1 MKLEDLNEQQREKI
15 SEFGVNTWYV
25 LDLLTQYKE
34 DAASVPEKWQIFFK
48 DINIDSLSFNLGNS
62 NGNGH
67 TNGSTKSVQSAPT
80 IIQTTGAKV
89 NMPQPADNES
99 GVLLRGAG
107 AKIVDN
113 MTGSLTIPTATTF
126 RTIPVKV
133 LEENRIIINQHFKK
147 LNLGKISYTH
157 IIGWAIVKAIGSTP
171 VMTNSFTIV
180 DGNPTLVVK
189 KDINLGLAID
199 IQKKDGSRSLLVPNI
214 KKANEMNFKQFL
226 DAYNDI
232 VNRSKSNKIE
242 VADFMGTTITLT
254 NPGGLGT
261 VASNP
266 RLMIGQGAI
275 IATGAIEYPA
285 EFQAVTK
292 DIITSLGI
300 SKIMNITSTYDHR
313 IIQGAES
320 GTFLK
325 KVHELLTGEDN
336 FYQSIFS
343 DLKIPLMP
351 VFWKA
356 DNNPEDF
363 VGINNIG
370 EIEKHGKAI
379 QLINMFRVRGH
390 LLANIDPLFPK
401 VQSHPELDSSNYGFT
416 VWDYDREFIT
426 DGLAGKRSATLREIL
441 DILHETYSESIGVE
455 YRHIQDPDEK
465 NWLQT
470 QMESSRNKG
479 NFTLEEKMLMLN
491 KLIQA
496 ENFEKF
502 IHTKYVGHKRFS
514 LEGMETIIPVLDYL
528 NDEAAKEGVKEIVY
542 GMSHRGRLNVLA
554 NIVNKPLLSIF
565 SEFEDI
571 VDTRSSQGSGDVKY
585 HLGATGEYETL
596 SGIKIKVSIASNP
609 SHLEFV
615 NPVVEGIVRA
625 KQTRT
630 EDENRNK
637 TLAVVLHGDAAFA
650 GEGVVAE
657 TLNLS
662 QLKGYT
668 TGGTIHIIVN
678 NQIGFTTDPKEGRST
693 TYATDVAKMVQAPIF
708 HVNGEDPEACLWV
721 TKLAYYYRQK
731 FKKDV
736 VVDVLGYRKY
746 GHNEADEPSFTQP
759 LMYKVIKGRAGIK
772 EIYESQLLKAGTV
785 TEADIVRLEN
795 IYKAKLNEAF
805 DKAKGSHQ
813 EFKHDDPMAMTKDEI
828 NTIQHDQKT
837 TVSEEDFNKVVNAL
851 ITFPEGFNVHPKL
864 KKFIET
870 RKDILSD
877 ANSPIDWSFAEAL
890 AFGSLVQEGITVR
903 LSGQD
908 VSRGTFSQRHVVFA
922 DAETG
927 TEYTPLSALAT
938 KDAKFEPVDSSLS
951 EIAVLG
957 FEYGYATADP
967 MALVIWEAQF
977 GDFANAAQVIIDNF
991 VVASY
996 SKWNLHNNL
1005 VMLLPHGQEGQGPE
1019 HSSARIERFLTLCAD
1034 DNMFVC
1040 NVTTA
1045 GQYFHLLR
1053 RQAKL
1058 AGKERKPLA
1067 LMTPKSLLRSPLASS
1082 EKKDILEGKFWEVIE
1097 DINLAGNANDVK
1109 TIILTSGKIYY
1120 DADKYRTENNIKETA
1135 IVRLEQYYPFP
1146 EDLLIFVLSQYK
1158 NAKSLVWLQE
1168 EPENMGAYNF
1178 LALTLIRLVQN
1189 KMKFYAVCREASA
1202 SPAPGSNKVFQ
1213 MTQKEIIAEA
1223 FSVSN

>member
-25 LDLLTQYKE
+25 LDLLAQYNE
-34 DAASVPEKWQIFFK
+34 DAKSVPEKWQNFFK
-48 DINIDSLSFNLGNS
+48 DINIDSLTYSVS
-62 NGNGH
+62 NGH
-67 TNGSTKSVQSAPT
+67 TNVAAQSAPV
-80 IIQTTGAKV
+80 IMQTTGKV
-89 NMPQPADNES
+89 SMPPPAANEQAMP
-99 GVLLRGAG
+99 LRGAG

-133 LEENRIIINQHFKK
+133 LEENRMIINQYFKK
-147 LNLGKISYTH
+147 LNLGKISFTH
-157 IIGWAIVKAIGSTP
+157 IIGWALVKAIGSAQ
-171 VMTNSFTIV
+171 VMNNSFTII
-180 DGNPTLVVK
+180 DGQPTLVVK

-199 IQKKDGSRSLLVPNI
+199 IEKKDGSRSLLVPNI
-214 KKANEMNFKQFL
+214 KKANEMNFQQFL

-232 VNRSKSNKIE
+232 VNRSKTGKIE
-242 VADFMGTTITLT
+242 VADFMGTTISLT

-285 EFQAVTK
+285 EFQAVTQ

-300 SKIMNITSTYDHR
+300 SKIMNMTSTYDHR

-320 GTFLK
+320 GLFLK
-325 KVHELLTGEDN
+325 KVHELLIGEEN
-336 FYQSIFS
+336 FYESIFA
-343 DLKIPLMP
+343 DLKIPSRP
-351 VFWKA
+351 VVWKA
-356 DNNPEDF
+356 DNNAEDF
-363 VGINNIG
+363 VGINNIA
-370 EIEKHGKAI
+370 EIEKHGKAL

-401 VQSHPELDSSNYGFT
+401 VQYHPELDSANYGFT
-416 VWDYDREFIT
+416 VWDFDREFIT
-426 DGLAGKRSATLREIL
+426 DGLAGKRSAKLREIL
-441 DILHETYSESIGVE
+441 SILHETYCGSIGVE

-465 NWLQT
+465 KWLQD
-470 QMESSRNKG
+470 QMESTRNKG
-479 NFTLEEKMLMLN
+479 NFSHDEKMLMLN

-528 NDEAAKEGVKEIVY
+528 NDEAAKEGVQEIVY
-542 GMSHRGRLNVLA
+542 GMAHRGRLNVLA
-554 NIVNKPLLSIF
+554 NIVNKSLFSIF

-596 SGIKIKVSIASNP
+596 SGKKINVSIASNP

-630 EDENRNK
+630 DDKGRNK

-721 TKLAYYYRQK
+721 TKLAYEYRQK

-759 LMYKVIKGRAGIK
+759 LMYKVIKGRESIK
-772 EIYESQLLKAGTV
+772 EIYEKQLLKSKEV
-785 TEADIVRLEN
+785 TSDDIKNLEEAYN
-795 IYKAKLNEAF
+795 KKLNEAF
-805 DKAKGSHQ
+805 DKAKGTHQ
-813 EFKHDDPMAMTKDEI
+813 EFKHEDPMALSKDKI
-828 NTIQHDQKT
+828 NTIHHDKNT
-837 TVSEEDFNKVVNAL
+837 TITEENLKVIVNAL
-851 ITFPEGFNVHPKL
+851 VTFPEGFNIHPKL

-870 RKDILSD
+870 RRELLDNAD
-877 ANSPIDWSFAEAL
+877 APIDWAFAEAL
-890 AFGSLVQEGITVR
+890 AFGSLIEEGITVR

-908 VSRGTFSQRHVVFA
+908 VSRGTFSQRHVVYA

-927 TEYTPLSALAT
+927 HEFIPVNALAKNDT
-938 KDAKFEPVDSSLS
+938 CLEPVDSSLS
-951 EIAVLG
+951 EAAVLG
-957 FEYGYATADP
+957 FEYGYSTADP

-977 GDFANAAQVIIDNF
+977 GDFANAGQVIIDNF

-996 SKWNLHNNL
+996 TKWNLHNNL

-1019 HSSARIERFLTLCAD
+1019 HSSARLERFLTLCAD
-1034 DNMFVC
+1034 NNMYVC
-1040 NVTTA
+1040 NCTTA
-1045 GQYFHLLR
+1045 AQYFHLLR

-1058 AGKERKPLA
+1058 AGIERRPLA
-1067 LMTPKSLLRSPLASS
+1067 LMTPKSLLRSPQASS
-1082 EKKDILEGKFWEVIE
+1082 HKNDILNGKFMEVL
-1097 DINLAGNANDVK
+1097 DDNNLKGNRDEVK
-1109 TIILTSGKIYY
+1109 NIILTSGKIFY
-1120 DADKYRTENNIKETA
+1120 DADKYRTDNNIKETA

-1146 EDLLIFVLSQYK
+1146 NDMLIFVLSQYR
-1158 NAKSLVWLQE
+1158 NAKNLIWLQE

-1178 LALTLIRLVQN
+1178 LALNLIELVKG
-1189 KMKFYAVCREASA
+1189 KMKFYSVCRDASA

-1213 MTQKEIIAEA
+1213 MTQKQIIEEA
-1223 FSVSN
+1223 FTAGNQQ

>member
-48 DINIDSLSFNLGNS
+48 DIDIDSLSFNIP
-62 NGNGH
+62 NGH
-67 TNGSTKSVQSAPT
+67 TNGTAKTVQSAPT

-89 NMPQPADNES
+89 NMPLPADNEQ
-99 GVLLRGAG
+99 GVQLRGAG

-147 LNLGKISYTH
+147 LNLGKISFTH

-171 VMTNSFTIV
+171 VMNNSFTIV

-232 VNRSKSNKIE
+232 VNRSKTGKID
-242 VADFMGTTITLT
+242 VSDFMGTTISLT

-292 DIITSLGI
+292 EIITSLGI
-300 SKIMNITSTYDHR
+300 SKVMNMTSTYDHR

-325 KVHELLTGEDN
+325 KVHELITGEDN
-336 FYQSIFS
+336 FYESIFA
-343 DLKIPLMP
+343 DLNIPLMP

-356 DNNPEDF
+356 DNNHEDF

-441 DILHETYSESIGVE
+441 DILHETYCESIGVE

-528 NDEAAKEGVKEIVY
+528 NDEAAKDGVKEIVY

-565 SEFEDI
+565 TEFEDI

-585 HLGATGEYETL
+585 HLGATGEYDTL

-630 EDENRNK
+630 EDESRNK

-721 TKLAYYYRQK
+721 TKLAYEYRQK

-772 EIYESQLLKAGTV
+772 EIYESQLLRDGTV

-795 IYKAKLNEAF
+795 IYNAKLNEAF

-813 EFKHDDPMAMTKDEI
+813 EFKHDDPMAMSKDEI
-828 NTIQHDQKT
+828 NTIHLDQKT
-837 TVSEEDFNKVVNAL
+837 TISENDFNKVVEAL
-851 ITFPEGFNVHPKL
+851 VAFPDGFNVHGKL
-864 KKFIET
+864 KKFVES

-877 ANSPIDWSFAEAL
+877 NNAPIDWSFAEAL
-890 AFGSLVQEGITVR
+890 AFGSLIQEGITVR

-927 TEYTPLSALAT
+927 HEFVPLNALAT

-957 FEYGYATADP
+957 FEYGYSTADP

-1019 HSSARIERFLTLCAD
+1019 HSSARLERFLTLCAD
-1034 DNMFVC
+1034 DNMYVC

-1058 AGKERKPLA
+1058 TGNKRKPLA
-1067 LMTPKSLLRSPLASS
+1067 LMTPKSLLRSPLAAS
-1082 EKKDILEGKFWEVIE
+1082 EKQDILEGKFWEVIE
-1097 DINLAGNANDVK
+1097 DINLAGNVNDVK

-1120 DADKYRTENNIKETA
+1120 DADKYRTENNIKDTA

-1178 LALTLIRLVQN
+1178 LALDLIRLVQN

>member
-25 LDLLTQYKE
+25 LDLLSQYKE
-34 DAASVPEKWQIFFK
+34 DAKSVPEKWQNFFK
-48 DINIDSLSFNLGNS
+48 DINIDSLSFNVS
-62 NGNGH
+62 NGH
-67 TNGSTKSVQSAPT
+67 TNGAAVKQAAPT
-80 IIQTTGAKV
+80 IIQSGDTKI
-89 NMPQPADNES
+89 NMPLPAANEQ
-99 GVLLRGAG
+99 GVALRGAG
-107 AKIVDN
+107 AKIVEN
-113 MTGSLTIPTATTF
+113 MTGSLSIPTATTF

-147 LNLGKISYTH
+147 LNLGKISFTH
-157 IIGWAIVKAIGSTP
+157 IIGWALVKAIETTA
-171 VMTNSFTIV
+171 VMNNSFTIV
-180 DGNPTLVVK
+180 DGVSTLVVK
-189 KDINLGLAID
+189 KDVNLGLAID

-214 KKANEMNFKQFL
+214 KKANEMNFAQFY

-232 VNRSKSNKIE
+232 VNRSKTGKIE
-242 VADFMGTTITLT
+242 VSDFMGTSISLT

-292 DIITSLGI
+292 EIITSLGI
-300 SKIMNITSTYDHR
+300 SKIMNMTSTYDHR

-336 FYQSIFS
+336 FYENIFA
-343 DLKIPLMP
+343 DLNIPVMP
-351 VFWKA
+351 VHWKA
-356 DNNPEDF
+356 DNNAEDF
-363 VGINNIG
+363 VGINNIK

-441 DILHETYSESIGVE
+441 DILHETYCGTIGVE

-465 NWLQT
+465 NWLQE
-470 QMESSRNKG
+470 QMEASRNHG
-479 NFTLEEKMLMLN
+479 NFSLDEKKLVLN

-496 ENFEKF
+496 EFFEKF

-514 LEGMETIIPVLDYL
+514 IEGVETIIPILDYL
-528 NDEAAKEGVKEIVY
+528 NDEAAKDGVEEIVY
-542 GMSHRGRLNVLA
+542 GMAHRGRLNVLA
-554 NIVNKPLLSIF
+554 NIINKPLYSIF
-565 SEFEDI
+565 TEFEDI
-571 VDTRSSQGSGDVKY
+571 ADTRATQGSGDVKY

-596 SGIKIKVSIASNP
+596 SGIKIKVSTASNP

-625 KQTRT
+625 KQTRMEDT
-630 EDENRNK
+630 ERK
-637 TLAVVLHGDAAFA
+637 KVIAVVLHGDAAFA
-650 GEGVVAE
+650 GQGVVAE

-721 TKLAYYYRQK
+721 TKLAFEYKQK

-736 VVDVLGYRKY
+736 VIDVLGYRKY

-759 LMYKVIKGRAGIK
+759 LMYKVIKGRKSIK
-772 EIYESQLLKAGTV
+772 DIYEDLLLRRKEV
-785 TEADIVRLEN
+785 TEADIAKLEN
-795 IYKAKLNEAF
+795 AYNEKLNEAF
-805 DKAKGSHQ
+805 EKAKDNTRNVKS
-813 EFKHDDPMAMTKDEI
+813 DDPMALSKAEI
-828 NTIQHDQKT
+828 STIEHDKT
-837 TVSEEDFNKVVNAL
+837 SAINEETFNKVVNAL
-851 ITFPEGFNVHPKL
+851 VTFNEGFHVHPKL
-864 KKFIET
+864 LKFNEG
-870 RKDILSD
+870 RKDILTV
-877 ANSPIDWSFAEAL
+877 PKTVVDWAFAEAL
-890 AFGSLVQEGITVR
+890 AFGSLIQEGISVR

-908 VSRGTFSQRHVVFA
+908 VSRGTFSHRHVVFA

-927 TEYTPLSALAT
+927 LEYIPMNALA
-938 KDAKFEPVDSSLS
+938 KGSAMLEPVDSSLS
-951 EIAVLG
+951 ETAVLG
-957 FEYGYATADP
+957 FDYGYSTADP
-967 MALVIWEAQF
+967 LTLVIWEAQF
-977 GDFANAAQVIIDNF
+977 GDFANGAQVIIDNF
-991 VVASY
+991 IVSSY
-996 SKWNLHNNL
+996 SKWSLNNSL

-1019 HSSARIERFLTLCAD
+1019 HSSARLERFLTLCAD
-1034 DNMFVC
+1034 NNMYVC

-1045 GQYFHLLR
+1045 AQYFHLLR

-1058 AGKERKPLA
+1058 TGSERKPLT
-1067 LMTPKSLLRSPLASS
+1067 LMSPKSLLRSVQASS
-1082 EKKDILEGKFWEVIE
+1082 PKKDFLEGEFKEVL
-1097 DINLAGNANDVK
+1097 DDTNFKGHKNDVK
-1109 TIILTSGKIYY
+1109 KIILTSGKVFY
-1120 DADKYRTENNIKETA
+1120 DADKFRADNKINDTVI
-1135 IVRLEQYYPFP
+1135 IRLEQYYPFP
-1146 EDLLIFVLSQYK
+1146 EDLLIFTLAQYK
-1158 NAKSLVWLQE
+1158 NAKDLVWLQE

-1178 LALTLIRLVQN
+1178 LALTLLRLVQN
-1189 KMKFYAVCREASA
+1189 KMKFYAVCRESSA

-1213 MTQKEIIAEA
+1213 RTQKEIIEEA
-1223 FSVSN
+1223 FSLNNQ

>member
-25 LDLLTQYKE
+25 LDLLAQYKE
-34 DAASVPEKWQIFFK
+34 DAKSVPEKWQNFFK
-48 DINIDSLSFNLGNS
+48 DINIDSLTYSVS
-62 NGNGH
+62 NGH
-67 TNGSTKSVQSAPT
+67 TNGAAQSAPV
-80 IIQTTGAKV
+80 IMQTAGKV
-89 NMPQPADNES
+89 SMPPPAANEQAMP
-99 GVLLRGAG
+99 LRGAG

-133 LEENRIIINQHFKK
+133 LEENRMIINQYFKK
-147 LNLGKISYTH
+147 LNLGKISFTH
-157 IIGWAIVKAIGSTP
+157 IIGWALVKAIGSAQ
-171 VMTNSFTIV
+171 VMNNSFTIV
-180 DGNPTLVVK
+180 DGQPTLVVK

-199 IQKKDGSRSLLVPNI
+199 IEKKDGSRSLLVPNI
-214 KKANEMNFKQFL
+214 KKANEMNFQRFL

-232 VNRSKSNKIE
+232 VNRSKTGKIE
-242 VADFMGTTITLT
+242 VADFMGTTISLT

-285 EFQAVTK
+285 EFQAVTQ

-300 SKIMNITSTYDHR
+300 SKIMNMTSTYDHR

-320 GTFLK
+320 GLFLK
-325 KVHELLTGEDN
+325 KVHELLIGEEN
-336 FYQSIFS
+336 FYESIFA
-343 DLKIPLMP
+343 DLKIPSRP
-351 VFWKA
+351 VVWKA
-356 DNNPEDF
+356 DNNAEDF
-363 VGINNIG
+363 VGINNIA
-370 EIEKHGKAI
+370 EIEKHGKAL

-401 VQSHPELDSSNYGFT
+401 VQYHPELDSANYGFT

-426 DGLAGKRSATLREIL
+426 DGLAGKRSAKLREIL
-441 DILHETYSESIGVE
+441 SILHETYCGSIGVE

-465 NWLQT
+465 KWLQD
-470 QMESSRNKG
+470 QMESTRNKG
-479 NFTLEEKMLMLN
+479 NFSHEEKMLMLN

-528 NDEAAKEGVKEIVY
+528 NDEAAKEDVQEIVY
-542 GMSHRGRLNVLA
+542 GMAHRGRLNVLA
-554 NIVNKPLLSIF
+554 NIVNKSLFSIF

-596 SGIKIKVSIASNP
+596 SGKKINVSIASNP

-630 EDENRNK
+630 DDKDRNK

-721 TKLAYYYRQK
+721 TKLAYEYRQK

-759 LMYKVIKGRAGIK
+759 LMYKVIKGRASIK
-772 EIYESQLLKAGTV
+772 EIYEKQLLKAGVV
-785 TEADIVRLEN
+785 TEADIVKLEN
-795 IYKAKLNEAF
+795 IYNNRLTEAF
-805 DKAKGSHQ
+805 EKAKGSHQ

-828 NTIQHDQKT
+828 STIHFDKNTAIDEL
-837 TVSEEDFNKVVNAL
+837 SFNKIVTA
-851 ITFPEGFNVHPKL
+851 ITTFPEGFNVHPKL
-864 KKFIET
+864 KKFNEMRSELLT
-870 RKDILSD
+870 
-877 ANSPIDWSFAEAL
+877 NSKAPIDWAFAEAL
-890 AFGSLVQEGITVR
+890 AFGSLIEEGISVR

-908 VSRGTFSQRHVVFA
+908 VSRGTFSHRHVVFA
-922 DAETG
+922 DAENG
-927 TEYTPLSALAT
+927 HEFTPLNQLAT
-938 KDAKFEPVDSSLS
+938 KNARLEPVDSSLS
-951 EIAVLG
+951 EAAVLG

-977 GDFANAAQVIIDNF
+977 GDFANAGQVIIDNF
-991 VVASY
+991 VTSSS

-1019 HSSARIERFLTLCAD
+1019 HSSARLERFLTLCAD
-1034 DNMFVC
+1034 NNMYVC
-1040 NVTTA
+1040 NCTTA
-1045 GQYFHLLR
+1045 SQYFHLLR

-1058 AGKERKPLA
+1058 TGKERRPLA
-1067 LMTPKSLLRSPLASS
+1067 VMSPKSLLRASQAAS
-1082 EKKDILEGKFWEVIE
+1082 GKKEFIEGKFWEVIE
-1097 DINLAGNANDVK
+1097 DINLQGNANDVK

-1120 DADKYRTENNIKETA
+1120 DADKYRMENGIKDTA

-1178 LALTLIRLVQN
+1178 LALELLRLTQN
-1189 KMKFYAVCREASA
+1189 KMKFYAVCREPSA

-1213 MTQKEIIAEA
+1213 MTQKQIIAEA
-1223 FSVSN
+1223 FSVSQ

>member
-34 DAASVPEKWQIFFK
+34 DAKSVPEKWQNFFK
-48 DINIDSLSFNLGNS
+48 DINIESLSFNIT
-62 NGNGH
+62 NGH
-67 TNGSTKSVQSAPT
+67 TNGTSVQQTAPT
-80 IIQTTGAKV
+80 VIQTSGAKIT
-89 NMPQPADNES
+89 MPPPSGNET
-99 GVLLRGAG
+99 GVTLRGAG

-147 LNLGKISYTH
+147 LNLGKISFTH
-157 IIGWAIVKAIGSTP
+157 IIGWAIVKAIESTP
-171 VMTNSFTIV
+171 VMNNSFTVV

-189 KDINLGLAID
+189 KDVNLGLAID

-214 KKANEMNFKQFL
+214 KKANEMNFQQFY

-232 VNRSKSNKIE
+232 VNRSKTGKIE
-242 VADFMGTTITLT
+242 VSDFMGTSISLT

-261 VASNP
+261 IASNP

-275 IATGAIEYPA
+275 IATGAIDYSAEY
-285 EFQAVTK
+285 QAASK
-292 DIITSLGI
+292 EIITSLGI

-325 KVHELLTGEDN
+325 KVHELLTGEES
-336 FYQSIFS
+336 FYENIFS
-343 DLKIPLMP
+343 DLKIPLRP
-351 VFWKA
+351 VVWKA
-356 DNNPEDF
+356 DNNAEDF
-363 VGINNIG
+363 AGGIHNIA

-401 VQSHPELDSSNYGFT
+401 VQYHPELDSSNYGFT

-441 DILHETYSESIGVE
+441 NILNETYCQSIGVE

-465 NWLQT
+465 KWLQD
-470 QMESSRNKG
+470 QMESTRNKG
-479 NFTLEEKMLMLN
+479 NFSLEEKMLMLN

-528 NDEAAKEGVKEIVY
+528 NDEAAKEGVQEIVY
-542 GMSHRGRLNVLA
+542 GMAHRGRLNVLA
-554 NIVNKPLLSIF
+554 NIVNKSLFSIF

-585 HLGATGEYETL
+585 HLGSTGEYETL

-625 KQTRT
+625 KQERT
-630 EDENRNK
+630 EDTERKK

-668 TGGTIHIIVN
+668 TGGTLHIIIN

-721 TKLAYYYRQK
+721 TKLAYEYRQK

-759 LMYKVIKGRAGIK
+759 LMYKVIKGRASIK
-772 EIYESQLLKAGTV
+772 EIYETQLLKAGTV

-795 IYKAKLNEAF
+795 VYNGRLNEAF
-805 DKAKGSHQ
+805 EKAKGTHQ
-813 EFKHDDPMAMTKDEI
+813 EFKHEDPMALTKAEI
-828 NTIQHDQKT
+828 NTIQLDKKT
-837 TVSEEDFNKVVNAL
+837 EISSEDFNKIVDAL
-851 ITFPEGFNVHPKL
+851 VKFPEGFNVHGKL
-864 KKFIET
+864 KKFIES
-870 RKDILSD
+870 RRDILNDS
-877 ANSPIDWSFAEAL
+877 NSSIDWSFAEAL
-890 AFGSLVQEGITVR
+890 AFGSLIQEGITVR

-927 TEYTPLSALAT
+927 HEFIPMNALAT
-938 KDAKFEPVDSSLS
+938 KDAKLEPVDSSLS

-957 FEYGYATADP
+957 FEYGYSTADP

-991 VVASY
+991 IVASY
-996 SKWNLHNNL
+996 CKWNLHNNL

-1019 HSSARIERFLTLCAD
+1019 HSSARLERFLTLCAD
-1034 DNMFVC
+1034 DNMYVC

-1045 GQYFHLLR
+1045 SQYFHLLR

-1058 AGKERKPLA
+1058 TGTDRKPLA
-1067 LMTPKSLLRSPLASS
+1067 LMTPKSLLRSPLAASN
-1082 EKKDILEGKFWEVIE
+1082 KKDILEGKFWEVIE
-1097 DINLAGNANDVK
+1097 DINLAGNVNDVK

-1120 DADKYRTENNIKETA
+1120 DADKYRTDNKIKDTA

-1146 EDLLIFVLSQYK
+1146 EDLLIFVLAQYK

-1168 EPENMGAYNF
+1168 EPENMGAYNH
-1178 LALTLIRLVQN
+1178 LALDLIRLVQN
-1189 KMKFYAVCREASA
+1189 KMKFYAVCREPSA

-1213 MTQKEIIAEA
+1213 EYSKEIIAEA

>member
-34 DAASVPEKWQIFFK
+34 DANSVPEKWQNFFK
-48 DINIDSLSFNLGNS
+48 DINIESLSFNI
-62 NGNGH
+62 GNGH
-67 TNGSTKSVQSAPT
+67 TNGSAAQQSAPT
-80 IIQTTGAKV
+80 IIQSSGAKIS
-89 NMPQPADNES
+89 MPLPSGNET
-99 GVLLRGAG
+99 GVTLRGAG

-147 LNLGKISYTH
+147 LNLGKISFTH
-157 IIGWAIVKAIGSTP
+157 IIGWAIVKAIESTP
-171 VMTNSFTIV
+171 VMNNSFTIV

-189 KDINLGLAID
+189 KDVNLGLAID

-214 KKANEMNFKQFL
+214 KKANEMNFQQFY

-232 VNRSKSNKIE
+232 VNRSKTGKIE
-242 VADFMGTTITLT
+242 VSDFMGTSISLT

-261 VASNP
+261 IASNP

-275 IATGAIEYPA
+275 IATGAIDYSAEY
-285 EFQAVTK
+285 QAASK
-292 DIITSLGI
+292 EIITSLGI

-325 KVHELLTGEDN
+325 KVHELLTGEES
-336 FYQSIFS
+336 FYENIFA
-343 DLKIPLMP
+343 DLKIPLRP
-351 VFWKA
+351 VVWKA
-356 DNNPEDF
+356 DNNAEDF
-363 VGINNIG
+363 AGGIHNIA

-401 VQSHPELDSSNYGFT
+401 VQYHPELDSSNYGFT

-441 DILHETYSESIGVE
+441 NILHETYCQSIGVE

-465 NWLQT
+465 KWLQD
-470 QMESSRNKG
+470 QMESTRNKG
-479 NFTLEEKMLMLN
+479 NFSLEEKMLMLN

-528 NDEAAKEGVKEIVY
+528 NDEAAKEGVEEIVY
-542 GMSHRGRLNVLA
+542 GMAHRGRLNVLA
-554 NIVNKPLLSIF
+554 NIVNKSLFSIF

-630 EDENRNK
+630 EDIERKK

-668 TGGTIHIIVN
+668 TGGTLHIIIN

-721 TKLAYYYRQK
+721 TKLAYEYRQK

-759 LMYKVIKGRAGIK
+759 LMYKVIKGRASIK
-772 EIYESQLLKAGTV
+772 EIYETQLLKAGTV

-795 IYKAKLNEAF
+795 IYNGRLNEAF
-805 DKAKGSHQ
+805 EKAKGTHQ
-813 EFKHDDPMAMTKDEI
+813 EFKHEDPMALTKAEI
-828 NTIQHDQKT
+828 NTIQLDKKT
-837 TVSEEDFNKVVNAL
+837 EITGEDFNKIVDAL
-851 ITFPEGFNVHPKL
+851 VKFPSGFNVHGKL
-864 KKFIET
+864 KKFIES
-870 RKDILSD
+870 RRDILTD
-877 ANSPIDWSFAEAL
+877 ENSPIDWSFAEAL

-927 TEYTPLSALAT
+927 HEFIPLNALAS
-938 KDAKFEPVDSSLS
+938 KDAKLEPVDSSLS

-991 VVASY
+991 VVSSY

-1019 HSSARIERFLTLCAD
+1019 HSSARLERFLTLCAD
-1034 DNMFVC
+1034 DNMYVC

-1045 GQYFHLLR
+1045 AQYFHLLR

-1058 AGKERKPLA
+1058 TGTDRKPLA
-1067 LMTPKSLLRSPLASS
+1067 LMTPKSLLRSPLAASH
-1082 EKKDILEGKFWEVIE
+1082 KKDILEGKFWEVIE
-1097 DINLAGNANDVK
+1097 DINLAGNINDVK
-1109 TIILTSGKIYY
+1109 TIILTSGKICY
-1120 DADKYRTENNIKETA
+1120 DADKYRTENNIKDAA

-1146 EDLLIFVLSQYK
+1146 EDLLIFVLAQYK

-1168 EPENMGAYNF
+1168 EPENMGAYNH
-1178 LALTLIRLVQN
+1178 LALDLIRLVQN
-1189 KMKFYAVCREASA
+1189 KMKFYAVCREPSA

-1213 MTQKEIIAEA
+1213 ITQKEIIAEA

>member
-34 DAASVPEKWQIFFK
+34 DAKSVPEKWQNFFK
-48 DINIDSLSFNLGNS
+48 DIDIDSLSFNIP
-62 NGNGH
+62 NGH
-67 TNGSTKSVQSAPT
+67 TNGSAVQQAAPT
-80 IIQTTGAKV
+80 IIQTTGAKI
-89 NMPQPADNES
+89 NMPPPASNEQ
-99 GVLLRGAG
+99 GVALRGAG

-133 LEENRIIINQHFKK
+133 LEENRMIINQHFKK
-147 LNLGKISYTH
+147 LNLGKISFTH
-157 IIGWAIVKAIGSTP
+157 VIGWALVKAIESTA
-171 VMTNSFTIV
+171 VMNNSFTIV
-180 DGNPTLVVK
+180 DGVPTLVVK
-189 KDINLGLAID
+189 KDVNLGLAID

-214 KKANEMNFKQFL
+214 KKSNEMNFKQFL

-232 VNRSKSNKIE
+232 VNRSKTGKID
-242 VADFMGTTITLT
+242 VSDFMGTTITLT

-300 SKIMNITSTYDHR
+300 SKIMNVTSTYDHR

-325 KVHELLTGEDN
+325 KVHELLTGEEN
-336 FYQSIFS
+336 FYENIFA
-343 DLKIPLMP
+343 DLKIPLRP
-351 VFWKA
+351 VVWKA

-363 VGINNIG
+363 VSINNIA
-370 EIEKHGKAI
+370 EIEKHGKAL

-401 VQSHPELDSSNYGFT
+401 VQYHPELDSANYGFT

-426 DGLAGKRSATLREIL
+426 DGLAGKRSAPLREIL
-441 DILHETYSESIGVE
+441 SILHETYCGSIGVE

-465 NWLQT
+465 QWLQD
-470 QMESSRNKG
+470 QMESTRNKG
-479 NFTLEEKMLMLN
+479 NFSHEEKMLMLN

-528 NDEAAKEGVKEIVY
+528 NDEAAKEGVQEIVY
-542 GMSHRGRLNVLA
+542 GMAHRGRLNVLA
-554 NIVNKPLLSIF
+554 NIVNKSLYSIF

-625 KQTRT
+625 KQERT
-630 EDENRNK
+630 EDTDRNK

-668 TGGTIHIIVN
+668 TGGTLHIIVN

-721 TKLAYYYRQK
+721 TKLAYEYRQK

-759 LMYKVIKGRAGIK
+759 LMYKVIKGRASIK
-772 EIYESQLLKAGTV
+772 EIYEAHLLKAGVV
-785 TEADIVRLEN
+785 TEADIVKLEN
-795 IYKAKLNEAF
+795 IYNGRLNEAF
-805 DKAKGSHQ
+805 EKAKGSHQ
-813 EFKHDDPMAMTKDEI
+813 EFKHEDPMAMTKEEI
-828 NTIQHDQKT
+828 NTIHMDKT
-837 TVSEEDFNKVVNAL
+837 TTITAEDFNKIVNAL
-851 ITFPEGFNVHPKL
+851 ITFPDTFNIHGKL
-864 KKFIET
+864 KKFVET
-870 RKDILSD
+870 RKDVLENPN
-877 ANSPIDWSFAEAL
+877 APIDWSFAEAL
-890 AFGSLVQEGITVR
+890 AFGSLIEEGITVR

-927 TEYTPLSALAT
+927 HEFIPLNALVK
-938 KDAKFEPVDSSLS
+938 KDARLEPVDSSLS

-957 FEYGYATADP
+957 FEYGYSTADP

-991 VVASY
+991 VVSSY

-1019 HSSARIERFLTLCAD
+1019 HSSARLERFLTLCAD

-1045 GQYFHLLR
+1045 SQYFHLLR

-1058 AGKERKPLA
+1058 TGTDRKPLA
-1067 LMTPKSLLRSPLASS
+1067 LMTPKSLLRSPLAASS
-1082 EKKDILEGKFWEVIE
+1082 KKDILEGKFWEVIE
-1097 DINLAGNANDVK
+1097 DINLAGNVNDVK

-1120 DADKYRTENNIKETA
+1120 DADKYRTENNIKDTA

-1146 EDLLIFVLSQYK
+1146 EDLLIFVLAQYK

-1178 LALTLIRLVQN
+1178 LALSLIRLVQN

-1213 MTQKEIIAEA
+1213 NTQKEIIAEA